1 MNEKVNKV
9 LYIALS
15 LLLAVLFW
23 LFVDNE
29 QGSRTSETFYR
40 VPIEFVGAEDVLP
53 SRGLMLVQDEDV
65 TIALE
70 LSGPRLLITSL
81 KKEDIRVQVNLT
93 GITAV
98 GTYPCSFDVLFPD
111 EVDSSK
117 ISREWASRSTVTRR
131 LARST

>member
-53 SRGLMLVQDEDV
+53 SRGLMLVDRKSV
-65 TIALE
+65 
-70 LSGPRLLITSL
+70 
-81 KKEDIRVQVNLT
+81 V
-93 GITAV
+93 
-98 GTYPCSFDVLFPD
+98 
-111 EVDSSK
+111 
-117 ISREWASRSTVTRR
+117 
-131 LARST
+131 